1 MMESGA
7 SGGMDKTDGKGKRIA
22 NKHKGKKT
30 DRTRRP
36 WIDGEEKILLDKL
49 VELVGKG
56 WKTDNG
62 FKPGYQLKL
71 ERMMLKSIPN
81 TDICA
86 TPHINS
92 KIIMWKR
99 SYGSLRTILIDSSG
113 VGFNT
118 TTHLLDCDDD
128 QWARAVKDPFAANM
142 RYKTWPMYNTWI
154 EIFGNDRATGKTG
167 EELYEAFKILSDDEN
182 EGDEDEGE
190 RGESHFGT

>member
-30 DRTRRP
+30 DRTWRP

-128 QWARAVKDPFAANM
+128 QWARAVKVYSQLSTLYNVVAKDIMFSMFFVFSPFANRRTHLPANM
-142 RYKTWPMYNTWI
+142 RYKT
-154 EIFGNDRATGKTG
+154 
-167 EELYEAFKILSDDEN
+167 
-182 EGDEDEGE
+182 
-190 RGESHFGT
+190 